1 VRHGREER
9 PWLAAFTLV
18 AHRYARVRVPNFCS
32 HEVRNPVAAAMAACS
47 FVKQAVNEPIPLAT
61 EEARR
66 NTRDDVDV
74 ISNALN
80 FVHDLLRNM
89 LDIHRFANKNLKLTL
104 IPTDLL
110 RDVLEPVVAMLHQRR
125 SKIAFLLEC
134 PENLHINTDRLRLK
148 QIVLNLSRNSTKFV
162 DEGFIRI
169 HAAMVDGL
177 VELSVEDSGPGIPA
191 EKRNQLFSKF
201 QQSLD
206 NLSQGTVRTS
216 REFCS
221 CLIGNTSFRFLCRG
235 LGSTC
240 ARTWPSF

>member
-1 VRHGREER
+1 
-9 PWLAAFTLV
+9 
-18 AHRYARVRVPNFCS
+18 
-32 HEVRNPVAAAMAACS
+32 MAACS
-47 FVKQAVNEPIPLAT
+47 FVKQAVNETIPLAT
-61 EEARR
+61 EEARSS
-66 NTRDDVDV
+66 TRDDVDV

-125 SKIAFLLEC
+125 NRISFLLEC
-134 PENLHINTDRLRLK
+134 PENLHINTDSLRLK

-169 HAAMVDGL
+169 RAAVVNGL
-177 VELSVEDSGPGIPA
+177 VELSVEDSGPGIPT
-191 EKRNQLFSKF
+191 EKRSQLFSKF

-206 NLSQGTVRTS
+206 SLSQGTVR
-216 REFCS
+216 
-221 CLIGNTSFRFLCRG
+221 SFLV
-235 LGSTC
+235 L
-240 ARTWPSF
+240 

>member
-1 VRHGREER
+1 VSNALGSLYWYVCSPKCSSSRSHG
-9 PWLAAFTLV
+9 FD
-18 AHRYARVRVPNFCS
+18 CS

-61 EEARR
+61 EQAR
-66 NTRDDVDV
+66 NNARDDVDV

-89 LDIHRFANKNLKLTL
+89 LDIHRFANKNLTLTL

-110 RDVLEPVVAMLHQRR
+110 RDVLEPVVAMLRQRR
-125 SKIAFLLEC
+125 SPVAFQLEC
-134 PENLHINTDRLRLK
+134 PENLHINTDHLRLK

-162 DEGFIRI
+162 NEGFIRI
-169 HAAMVDGL
+169 RAAEVDGL
-177 VELSVEDSGPGIPA
+177 VELSLEDSGSGIPP

-206 NLSQGTVRTS
+206 SLSQGTVRTS
-216 REFCS
+216 RELPS
-221 CLIGNTSFRFLCRG
+221 HTTELILC
-235 LGSTC
+235 
-240 ARTWPSF
+240 